1 MRKKRKLV
9 YGVGV
14 NDADY
19 VVQPKINGVVVWCPY
34 YSTWKQML
42 MRTYCEFYRA
52 ERPTYQDV
60 TVCEEWLSFTTF
72 REWMEGE
79 DWEGNELDKDI
90 IVSGNREYRADR
102 CLFVSRAVNGLLNN
116 HANARGAYPCGV
128 TEEYGGGKYR
138 ARIKMYSKEKYL
150 GYFDTVNEASQAYKT
165 AKKAHIETI
174 AATQTDARIRD
185 GLLRH
190 AELLAA

>member
-1 MRKKRKLV
+1 MRKLV

-19 VVQPKINGVVVWCPY
+19 VVNVRVNGKQVMCPY
-34 YSTWKQML
+34 YLVWRNML
-42 MRTYCEFYRA
+42 KRAYCEETHKDFSA
-52 ERPTYQDV
+52 YQDV

-90 IVSGNREYRADR
+90 IVPGNREYRADR

-128 TEEYGGGKYR
+128 SEEHGGGKYR
-138 ARIKMYSKEKYL
+138 ARIRMYSKEKYL
-150 GYFDTVNEASQAYKT
+150 GHFDTVNEAEQVYKK
-165 AKKAHIETI
+165 AKKRYIEEV
-174 AATQTDARIRD
+174 AEAQTDARIRD
-185 GLLRH
+185 GLRRH
-190 AELLAA
+190 ADLLAA